1 VLILDRILRSSL
13 DVVLPERCPACGV
26 ITPSGGGFCA
36 ACWPSINFM
45 SMTGCASCNLPL
57 PEQYMPEHDMSQ
69 QICALCMQRPPLHDG
84 VFAAVAYGDIAKTV
98 ALRLKYA
105 GKIGLAKMI
114 AQHLRRFIDP
124 QDTQPAL
131 LVPVPLHWT
140 RLWSRSYNQAALIA
154 NALTDISPA
163 LHYHPDALLR
173 VKRTPYLRGMT
184 AKQRLQTVRRAFAVN
199 PKHAEHLRNADII
212 LVDDVYTTGATTDA
226 CVRVLKKAGARRVR
240 IFCWARVLPNA
251 LEGDGE
257 GTVEGAHLSR
267 DHLATLDL
275 AP

>member
-1 VLILDRILRSSL
+1 
-13 DVVLPERCPACGV
+13 
-26 ITPSGGGFCA
+26 
-36 ACWPSINFM
+36 
-45 SMTGCASCNLPL
+45 MTMAGCASCNLPL
-57 PEQYMPEHDMSQ
+57 PENDMSE
-69 QICALCMQRPPLHDG
+69 QICALCIQKPPLHDG

-114 AQHLRRFIDP
+114 AQHVRRFIDP
-124 QDTQPAL
+124 HDTQSAL

-154 NALTDISPA
+154 NALADASPD
-163 LHYHPDALLR
+163 LRYHPDALMR
-173 VKRTPYLRGMT
+173 IKRTPYLRGMS
-184 AKQRLQTVRRAFAVN
+184 ANQRLQTVRRAFAVN
-199 PKHAEHLRNADII
+199 PKYADRLRDADII

-251 LEGDGE
+251 
-257 GTVEGAHLSR
+257 VEGMHLST

-275 AP
+275 AS